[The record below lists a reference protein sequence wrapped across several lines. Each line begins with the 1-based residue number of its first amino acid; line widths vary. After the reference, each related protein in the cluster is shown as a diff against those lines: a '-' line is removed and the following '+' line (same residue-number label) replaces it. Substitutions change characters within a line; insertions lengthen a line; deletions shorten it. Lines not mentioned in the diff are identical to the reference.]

1 MKLTPFEKDLILF
14 ALEDLAK
21 RVLTEKLDIYYILT
35 LNDEEEIDEYTQ
47 YEKIKEIIKKLE
59 ENL

>member
-1 MKLTPFEKDLILF
+1 MKFTKFEKDLVLF

-21 RVLTEKLDIYYILT
+21 RVLTEKLDIYYMLT